1 MKNLYFNWS
10 TGKDSALALY
20 HLLEDPSYN
29 VKHLVTTINSHLNR
43 VTMHGLSRSL
53 MEKQIQQLKIN
64 HSTIELP
71 ENPSMEEYNAL
82 AQEFVGKMK
91 TSGIDHAG
99 FGDIF
104 LEDLKKYREEQLK
117 TMEVNAVFPLW
128 QKNTL
133 DLIKEFIETGFKATV
148 VCING
153 NLLDESFV
161 GRELDQSF
169 IDDLPE
175 GVDPCGENGEFH
187 TFCYDGPIFNS
198 PILFEKGENIYK
210 EYKSPT
216 EEDQNVGFWFHELIG

>member
-53 MEKQIQQLKIN
+53 MEKQVQQLKIN

-128 QKNTL
+128 QKNTS
-133 DLIKEFIETGFKATV
+133 DLIKEIIETGFKAIV

-175 GVDPCGENGEFH
+175 RVDPCGENGEFH

-198 PILFEKGENIYK
+198 PILFERGENIYK

-216 EEDQNVGFWFHELIG
+216 EKDQNVGFWFHELIG

>member
-1 MKNLYFNWS
+1 
-10 TGKDSALALY
+10 
-20 HLLEDPSYN
+20 
-29 VKHLVTTINSHLNR
+29 
-43 VTMHGLSRSL
+43 